1 MNAKSLHLLACSM
14 ALFAL
19 TACDVNPSVGPVD
32 ISLRPLA
39 PTAFASVQE
48 DGWEGG
54 AIVLNDGEGP
64 QPAPRCFFGG
74 LVSFDGT
81 LVRQPSGNW
90 ILNCRFSDL
99 PPIAEQQ
106 VSTGWICSIIGDPL
120 AQTHHSS
127 FIRQPNGTAHMDCQ
141 FSDKP
146 VQDAVVSFAD
156 LVRAAQQAA
165 FGLSLADVP
174 GQEVTGETVG
184 VGLGCA
190 PLGDL
195 TGRVVVAERGV
206 CSFTQKAQNALSA
219 GAAAIVV
226 YNSAA
231 FGDQI
236 IVMSGIGQVAIP
248 AVFVGRSTGLAILAA
263 SPTQLTITHCAR
275 SASCRGE
282 L

>member
-1 MNAKSLHLLACSM
+1 MISRLRFLGCAILLCA
-14 ALFAL
+14 A
-19 TACDVNPSVGPVD
+19 ACD
-32 ISLRPLA
+32 RPTAPATAA
-39 PTAFASVQE
+39 PTDIIALSGATLASTIE

-54 AIVLNDGEGP
+54 AIVFNAGAGP
-64 QPAPRCFFGG
+64 QNAPRCFFGG
-74 LVSFDGT
+74 LVTFDAT

-90 ILNCRFSDL
+90 MLNCRFADL
-99 PPIAEQQ
+99 PPVAEQ
-106 VSTGWICSIIGDPL
+106 VVARGWLCSIIGDPL
-120 AQTHHSS
+120 AQTHHSV
-127 FIRQPNGTAHMDCQ
+127 FIRQPNGVAHMDCQ

-156 LVRAAQQAA
+156 LVRAAQQAS
-165 FGLSLADVP
+165 FSLSLADVP
-174 GQEVTGETVG
+174 KQAVSGRTAAI
-184 VGLGCA
+184 GLGCG

-195 TGRVVVAERGV
+195 TGRIAVAERGV
-206 CSFTQKAQNALSA
+206 CTFTQKARNALNA
-219 GAAAIVV
+219 GAAALVV

-236 IVMSGIGQVAIP
+236 IVMGGTERVNIP

-263 SPTQLTITHCAR
+263 SPVQLTITHCAR